1 MCGKELLPPDT
12 VFSREE
18 LAACGVVLEDGF
30 PGMTTLKSDDCSGPA
45 LLASSA
51 LSFISMAR
59 ILSSLLILDPPD
71 DEDCNDQA
79 IPKINTV
86 LIGYSDWPP
95 STGLRSL

>member
-12 VFSREE
+12 VFSRE
-18 LAACGVVLEDGF
+18 CGAVLVEDGF

-45 LLASSA
+45 WLASSA

-79 IPKINTV
+79 VPKRYTT
-86 LIGYSDWPP
+86 P
-95 STGLRSL
+95 SGRNCISFNCQYF

>member
-18 LAACGVVLEDGF
+18 LAGCVVVVMLEDGF

-71 DEDCNDQA
+71 DEDFIDMD
-79 IPKINTV
+79 
-86 LIGYSDWPP
+86 SDLGTPGGREDED
-95 STGLRSL
+95 GLL